1 MVMWLRENGPEGQH
15 ELSFFFWS
23 APGSYFGKHPSLP
36 PRWKLMPPPTSLS
49 LLCSSLC
56 FSFLIGFL
64 SPKCLV
70 SLSCKTGQI
79 FWGEKNTSPNPI
91 QRGCSFHALALNSN
105 PPLPQ
110 TLCHDPSRCF
120 WGNKFFPLSLER
132 CSKSIIPSSLDLTGR
147 C

>member
-1 MVMWLRENGPEGQH
+1 MAPKGNMNLLFSFGQLLGVTLENIP
-15 ELSFFFWS
+15 
-23 APGSYFGKHPSLP
+23 PSL
-36 PRWKLMPPPTSLS
+36 LDGNSCPPTCLP

-132 CSKSIIPSSLDLTGR
+132 CSKSIIPSLLDLTGR